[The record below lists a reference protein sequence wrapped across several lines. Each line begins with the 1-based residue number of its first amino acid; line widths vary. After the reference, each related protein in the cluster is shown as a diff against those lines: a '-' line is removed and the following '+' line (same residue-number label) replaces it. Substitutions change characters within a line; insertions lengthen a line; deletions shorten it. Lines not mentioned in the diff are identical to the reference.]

1 MYMDRVDKTLFYG
14 VLCIFFLKILLVSI
28 IPAPSA
34 FSDSYIYSKMA
45 ESFFNSGE
53 FSIHGVFTSLFPP
66 LYPIFLSISYIFKDM
81 ERVFFLMKIINV
93 IISTLIFIPAYLLAK
108 EFFDKKKSV
117 IFALLISLIPSSFA
131 FSGYLM
137 AENLLYPLFLTA
149 FYCIYRSFNSEGYKF
164 DILAGFFIGLSFLTK
179 VTSIVLL
186 VITFVYLFYI
196 GVKQIKKKTVLFF
209 VFLLTILPWII
220 RNGMLFDFNFN
231 GLTGHYAKEASS
243 TLNLFQAL
251 PNVVSW
257 FLLYIGFL
265 ALASGIIFFLMSFNT
280 LFSKDRKIKDF
291 SLLAFLS
298 VVILSFIIS
307 IPNIK
312 AVSFYDTILPWL
324 LGRPVGRY
332 IDLVLP
338 LVILLGFLGFN
349 EYEKKRTHF
358 GIFFSISSF
367 FVIFGSVLLFFP
379 LFPVN
384 NVSLTW
390 FGVLNSITGVL
401 FGRGLEEA
409 GFFIGNFIVLIIFL
423 SLILLTFAYL
433 HYNNK
438 LNLKKIL
445 PFFFLFFFISSLGVF
460 AINYYDS
467 SKYWYNG
474 DLMQSGLWLNDYDTS
489 DYSVLIDER
498 YEGKIWK
505 KDQSTL
511 YEGEGNNSV
520 TVIGFWINNEIRIG
534 NVEKIE
540 GFKYVISK
548 DDLNLE
554 LVHQEG
560 GVRIY
565 GTN

>member
-1 MYMDRVDKTLFYG
+1 MDKVDKTLLYG
-14 VLCIFFLKILLVSI
+14 ILGIVFLKILLVSI

-45 ESFFNSGE
+45 ESFFNLGE

-66 LYPIFLSISYIFKDM
+66 LYPIFLSISYVFKDM
-81 ERVFFLMKIINV
+81 EKIFLLMKIINV
-93 IISTLIFIPAYLLAK
+93 IISTLIAIPAYLLAK

-117 IFALLISLIPSSFA
+117 IFALLISILPCSFA
-131 FSGYLM
+131 LSGYLM

-149 FYCIYRSFNSEGYKF
+149 FYFIYRSFNSEGYKF
-164 DILAGFFIGLSFLTK
+164 DVLAGIFIGLSFLTK

-186 VITFVYLFYI
+186 IITFAYLVYI
-196 GVKQIKKKTVLFF
+196 GFKQLKKKAILFL
-209 VFLLTILPWII
+209 VFLLTILPWVI
-220 RNGMLFDFNFN
+220 RNGMLFGFNFN
-231 GLTGHYAKEASS
+231 GLTGHYAKEASL
-243 TLNLFQAL
+243 TLNLLQAL
-251 PNVVSW
+251 PNAGSW
-257 FLLYIGFL
+257 FLLYISYL
-265 ALASGIIFFLMSFNT
+265 ALASGIIFFLMSFGT
-280 LFSKDRKIKDF
+280 LFSKDKKVKGF
-291 SLLAFLS
+291 SLFVFLS
-298 VVILSFIIS
+298 VIILSAIIA

-338 LVILLGFLGFN
+338 LVILLGFLGFS
-349 EYEKKRTHF
+349 EYEKKRAF
-358 GIFFSISSF
+358 WGISFSITSF

-390 FGVLNSITGVL
+390 LGALNSFIGVL
-401 FGRGLEEA
+401 FGRGLEET
-409 GFFIGNFIVLIIFL
+409 GFFIENFIILVLVTSFV
-423 SLILLTFAYL
+423 LLATGYL
-433 HYNNK
+433 HYTKK
-438 LNLKKIL
+438 LTLKKIL

-474 DLMQSGLWLNDYDTS
+474 DLMQAGLWLNDYDS
-489 DYSVLIDER
+489 GNYKVLIDDQ

-505 KDQSTL
+505 KDQSSL
-511 YEGEGNNSV
+511 YEGSGNNSV

-534 NVEKIE
+534 NVSETD
-540 GFKYVISK
+540 GFKYVITK

-554 LVHQEG
+554 LVHKRGEIK
-560 GVRIY
+560 VY
-565 GTN
+565 EN